1 MKTPEPMFDANRC
14 GFDSNRLAA
23 IPGEMQRFVDS
34 GDLSG
39 MVTLIWRRG
48 AIAHV
53 ERARVRATSAEGLPM
68 QRDTLFRIASMTKP
82 VTSVAALML
91 MEEGTLEARRS
102 DQALDAGV
110 RECSGVE
117 EPQRPRR
124 GDGAGRS

>member
-1 MKTPEPMFDANRC
+1 MSTPDQTADAERC
-14 GFDSNRLAA
+14 GFDATRLAA

-48 AIAHV
+48 AIA
-53 ERARVRATSAEGLPM
+53 RVDALGSRDLAAGLPM

-91 MEEGTLEARRS
+91 MEEGRLK
-102 DQALDAGV
+102 LDDPIKRWMPEFA
-110 RECSGVE
+110 
-117 EPQRPRR
+117 
-124 GDGAGRS
+124 

>member
-48 AIAHV
+48 AIAHASV
-53 ERARVRATSAEGLPM
+53 LGSRNLAEGLPM

-91 MEEGTLEARRS
+91 MEEGRLK
-102 DQALDAGV
+102 LDDPIKRWMPEFAN
-110 RECSGVE
+110 CSGV
-117 EPQRPRR
+117 RR
-124 GDGAGRS
+124 TPTAP